1 MCVARRLTAGGP
13 RSVRGGRSE
22 RYEERRLARGTVAAK
37 APSWSDATAAAVLQ
51 VLEDASEM
59 ATGSKKLAKK
69 KVARMLASAEG
80 VRLLSSCVSGELVL
94 ADRELVGAIVQKA
107 HQGMLKCYAEG
118 DEKKAEKR
126 AHSFLKPLYERR
138 AARGVVEHLPVPH
151 AAQGP
156 ASFHDW
162 LGPGVQ
168 GEKLRDVEK
177 SKRMLEGVSCWPLGW
192 LDETGVVCYER
203 ALGRV
208 HRERPEANGI
218 PDETFTKRLVKTVHL
233 PTAVA
238 NAADHYVVIE
248 PGEEIRFMRT
258 SEMARAFMIP
268 ESSALMPVLLGQ
280 RKAAVKGAK
289 LLTAVQAASC
299 LGRSVHTGVARQ
311 IVALLKARGVLPER
325 PGELEL
331 SSRDPVEDRMNG
343 LAPGIP
349 LGENGGVKLM
359 LAKHGLVRL
368 KLVPLRR
375 GDGRA
380 HELET
385 VLGVQ
390 GGGALG
396 KVKHESL
403 RGVAMVA
410 SGGLGEEADE
420 PEDAMERGVRP
431 GVALYRRVDPARG

>member
-1 MCVARRLTAGGP
+1 MCVARKKTAGGP

-22 RYEERRLARGTVAAK
+22 RYEERRLARGTLAAK
-37 APSWSDATAAAVLQ
+37 APSWSDATAATVLQ
-51 VLEDASEM
+51 ILEDASEM

-107 HQGMLKCYAEG
+107 HQEVVKCYAED
-118 DEKKAEKR
+118 DEKRAEKR

-151 AAQGP
+151 AAHGP

-177 SKRMLEGVSCWPLGW
+177 SKRMLEGVSRWPLGW

-218 PDETFTKRLVKTVHL
+218 PDEAFTERLVKTVHL

-311 IVALLKARGVLPER
+311 ILALLKARGVLPER
-325 PGELEL
+325 PRYGGAEVGALL
-331 SSRDPVEDRMNG
+331 D
-343 LAPGIP
+343 APGFHWVQAR
-349 LGENGGVKLM
+349 GEDG
-359 LAKHGLVRL
+359 A
-368 KLVPLRR
+368 LRR
-375 GDGRA
+375 GGC
-380 HELET
+380 
-385 VLGVQ
+385 
-390 GGGALG
+390 
-396 KVKHESL
+396 S
-403 RGVAMVA
+403 
-410 SGGLGEEADE
+410 
-420 PEDAMERGVRP
+420 
-431 GVALYRRVDPARG
+431 